1 MTHSTTD
8 LRTRRRLATEQELH
22 QAALRLMTERGFAA
36 TTVDEIVAAA
46 GVSQRTF
53 FRYFATK
60 EDAVLLG
67 YRELDDAIDSL
78 QVPGDPHSAL
88 EALLLFHQ
96 DQLDRLAQDEAD
108 RYLLL
113 QRLISTEPALRDAVA
128 ARELASM
135 DRLRLRLQTQLPAA
149 PPLTSRLIAE
159 IATAVLRVT
168 FDHWRADPDGSVAEL
183 PRLYRQ
189 VRIAAQTL
197 VAPPRRQ

>member
-67 YRELDDAIDSL
+67 YRALDEAIDSL
-78 QVPGDPHSAL
+78 ELPSDPHAAL
-88 EALLLFHQ
+88 QALLGFHEHQ
-96 DQLDRLAQDEAD
+96 IDQLAQDEAD
-108 RYLLL
+108 RYVML
-113 QRLISTEPALRDAVA
+113 QRLISAEPALRDAVA

-135 DRLRLRLQTQLPAA
+135 ERLRVRLEAHLPGDQ
-149 PPLTSRLIAE
+149 PLTSRLIAE
-159 IATAVLRVT
+159 IATAILRVT
-168 FDHWRADPDGSVAEL
+168 FDHWRDQAGCSVADL
-183 PRLYRQ
+183 PALYRD
-189 VRIAAQTL
+189 VRAAAAAL
-197 VAPPRRQ
+197 AAP

>member
-1 MTHSTTD
+1 MSETTPD

-22 QAALRLMTERGFAA
+22 QAALALMEGQGFAA

-67 YRELDDAIDSL
+67 YRELDEAIDSL
-78 QVPGDPHSAL
+78 EVPGEPQAAL
-88 EALLLFHQ
+88 RALLLFHERQ
-96 DQLDRLAQDEAD
+96 IDLLAQDEAN
-108 RYLLL
+108 RYVRL
-113 QRLISTEPALRDAVA
+113 QRLISVEPALRDAVA

-135 DRLRLRLQTQLPAA
+135 ERLRIRLDAHLPGDQS
-149 PPLTSRLIAE
+149 LSSRLVAE

-168 FDHWRADPDGSVAEL
+168 FDHWRARSGCTVAEL
-183 PRLYRQ
+183 PALYRE
-189 VRIAAQTL
+189 VRSIAQTL
-197 VAPPRRQ
+197 VAP